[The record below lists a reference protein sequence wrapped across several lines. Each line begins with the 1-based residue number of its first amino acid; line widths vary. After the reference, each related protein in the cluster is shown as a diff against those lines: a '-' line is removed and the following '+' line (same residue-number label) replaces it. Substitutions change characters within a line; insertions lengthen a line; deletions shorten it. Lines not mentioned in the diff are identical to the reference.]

1 MEIYAMGF
9 ITDKDIASTTQKELK
24 LLEICNYMIKLF
36 PVQVQI
42 KQKKKETEQL
52 NPNSALKGHGYFLGQ
67 VYSAARKRI
76 NDKFTRR
83 AEAKV
88 TKMVK
93 LHLAGDI
100 AGKDKIEKKANLEW
114 SQWSEFGFKPQSIM
128 DKFESALQKSQ
139 APDNH
144 VENPDVKDQTNI
156 FAGHCQ

>member
-1 MEIYAMGF
+1 
-9 ITDKDIASTTQKELK
+9 
-24 LLEICNYMIKLF
+24 MIKLF

-42 KQKKKETEQL
+42 KQKKKETEEL
-52 NPNSALKGHGYFLGQ
+52 NPNLALKGHGYFLGQ

-128 DKFESALQKSQ
+128 EKF
-139 APDNH
+139 
-144 VENPDVKDQTNI
+144 
-156 FAGHCQ
+156 